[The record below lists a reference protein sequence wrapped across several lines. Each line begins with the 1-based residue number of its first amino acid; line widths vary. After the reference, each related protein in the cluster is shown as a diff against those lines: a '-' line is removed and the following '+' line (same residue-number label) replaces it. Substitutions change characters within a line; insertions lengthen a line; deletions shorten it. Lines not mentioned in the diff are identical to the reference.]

1 MFENES
7 AALKEGIEFMES
19 ALVNDLREDPAYDI
33 QELRDKLA
41 DIGDAAVCLSNNL
54 VPEVA
59 DDLDEAKEE
68 FADDTLEEDELE
80 DEYVECYNLIERAK
94 ELIYQIIEKYGLL
107 SSTVNSE
114 EAERLAYEE
123 RKAECE
129 RLTEE
134 IEASLQYIHEVDK
147 KWRAEEEAKR
157 KAKKKPFDWS
167 WLWIPILFGLFIAA
181 AIYNG

>member
-33 QELRDKLA
+33 QELRDKIA
-41 DIGDAAVCLSNNL
+41 AIGDAAVFLDSNL

-94 ELIYQIIEKYGLL
+94 ELYYQVIEKYGLL
-107 SSTVNSE
+107 LSTVNSE
-114 EAERLAYEE
+114 EAERLAAEE
-123 RKAECE
+123 RKSYDEQLLEMLRATDKYLEEQKKKNWERKKAE
-129 RLTEE
+129 
-134 IEASLQYIHEVDK
+134 
-147 KWRAEEEAKR
+147 WEAKKR
-157 KAKKKPFDWS
+157 PFDWS
-167 WLWIPILFGLFIAA
+167 WLWIPILLGLFIAA